1 MAPRPSWNGY
11 LKISLVSVPVSAY
24 VGSQTGP
31 AIRFHQL
38 HKECHSRIRY
48 VKTCPIHG
56 EVSQAEIVLG
66 YESAKDQYVVVEP
79 DELEELR
86 DTSDRAIAVD
96 SFVRP
101 EAVDPAFFTG
111 RTYYLVP
118 DGEIGQKPYEL
129 IHDAMLAE
137 GLHAIARMVLTKKE
151 HIVRVRPLKG
161 LLAADVLEYATR
173 VKDPAEFA
181 DEISKTNPSAQE
193 RKLTRQLIAS
203 MVEEKLDLAAYT
215 DSFTKQV
222 SELIEAKMEGKE
234 TVVATPAEEPPIVNL
249 MDALRKSMKQGRT
262 PKGKRTKAR
271 QPAVRSVARRVPAA
285 RRGTDR
291 RRKSG

>member
-1 MAPRPSWNGY
+1 M
-11 LKISLVSVPVSAY
+11 
-24 VGSQTGP
+24 
-31 AIRFHQL
+31 
-38 HKECHSRIRY
+38 
-48 VKTCPIHG
+48 
-56 EVSQAEIVLG
+56 LG
-66 YESAKDQYVVVEP
+66 
-79 DELEELR
+79 
-86 DTSDRAIAVD
+86 
-96 SFVRP
+96 
-101 EAVDPAFFTG
+101 
-111 RTYYLVP
+111 
-118 DGEIGQKPYEL
+118 
-129 IHDAMLAE
+129 E

-181 DEISKTNPSAQE
+181 DELSKTNPSAQE

-215 DSFTKQV
+215 DSFTKRV
-222 SELIEAKMEGKE
+222 TELIDAKMEGKE

-262 PKGKRTKAR
+262 LKGKRTKAR

>member
-24 VGSQTGP
+24 VGSQSGP

-38 HKECHSRIRY
+38 HKDCNSRIRY

-56 EVSQAEIVLG
+56 EVSQADIVLG
-66 YESAKDQYVVVEP
+66 YEYAKDQYVVVDP
-79 DELEELR
+79 DEIEELR
-86 DTSDRAIAVD
+86 DTSERAIAVD

-101 EAVDPAFFTG
+101 DVLDPAYFSG

-129 IHDAMLAE
+129 IRDAMAAE
-137 GLHAIARMVLTKKE
+137 GLHAVARMVLTKKE
-151 HIVRVRPLKG
+151 HIVRLRPLKT

-173 VKDPAEFA
+173 VKDPGEF
-181 DEISKTNPSAQE
+181 EEEVSTTNPSAQE

-203 MVEEKLDLAAYT
+203 MVEDKLDLAAYT
-215 DSFTKQV
+215 DSFTKRV
-222 SELIEAKMEGKE
+222 EELIDAKMHGNNL
-234 TVVATPAEEPPIVNL
+234 VVATPPEEPPIVNL
-249 MDALRKSMKQGRT
+249 MDALRESMKQKRT
-262 PKGKRTKAR
+262 SKGKGAKLRH
-271 QPAVRSVARRVPAA
+271 PALPSVARRVPAK
-285 RRGTDR
+285 RGPER
-291 RRKSG
+291 KRKSG

>member
-24 VGSQTGP
+24 VASQTGP

-38 HKECHSRIRY
+38 HKECNSRIRY

-56 EVSQAEIVLG
+56 EVSQADIVLG
-66 YESAKDQYVVVEP
+66 YEYSKDQYVVVDP

-86 DTSDRAIAVD
+86 DTSERAIDVD

-101 EAVDPAFFTG
+101 EAVDPAYFTG

-129 IHDAMLAE
+129 IHDAMIAE
-137 GLHAIARMVLTKKE
+137 GLHAIARMILTKRE

-161 LLAADVLEYATR
+161 LLAADVLEYTTR
-173 VKDPAEFA
+173 VKDPAEFEE
-181 DEISKTNPSAQE
+181 DLSKTNPSAQE

-203 MVEEKLDLAAYT
+203 LIEEKPDLAAYT
-215 DSFTKQV
+215 DTFTKQV

-234 TVVATPAEEPPIVNL
+234 TVVAAPAEEPPIVNL
-249 MDALRKSMKQGRT
+249 MEALRQSMKQSRT
-262 PKGKRTKAR
+262 PKGKRTKTR
-271 QPAVRSVARRVPAA
+271 QPALPSVARRVPAA
-285 RRGTDR
+285 KRGSDR

>member
-24 VGSQTGP
+24 VGSQSGP

-38 HKECHSRIRY
+38 HNECHSRIRY

-56 EVSQAEIVLG
+56 EVSSADIVLG
-66 YESAKDQYVVVEP
+66 YEYAKDQYVVVDPE
-79 DELEELR
+79 ELDQLR
-86 DTSDRAIAVD
+86 DTSERAISVD
-96 SFVRP
+96 SFLRP
-101 EAVDPAFFTG
+101 EAVDPAFFSG

-129 IHDAMLAE
+129 IHDAMVAE
-137 GLHAIARMVLTKKE
+137 GIHGIARMILTKKE
-151 HIVRVRPLKG
+151 HIVRLRPLRK

-173 VKDPAEFA
+173 VKDTSEFELEVAE
-181 DEISKTNPSAQE
+181 THPSAQE
-193 RKLTRQLIAS
+193 RKLTRQLMSS
-203 MVEEKLDLAAYT
+203 MVEENLDLAAYT

-222 SELIEAKMEGKE
+222 EELIAAKLEGKN
-234 TVVATPAEEPPIVNL
+234 VVAATPDEEPPIVNL

-262 PKGKRTKAR
+262 PKRKGEKPR
-271 QPAVRSVARRVPAA
+271 QPAVRSVARRVPAPKH
-285 RRGTDR
+285 GTVR
-291 RRKSG
+291 KRKSG